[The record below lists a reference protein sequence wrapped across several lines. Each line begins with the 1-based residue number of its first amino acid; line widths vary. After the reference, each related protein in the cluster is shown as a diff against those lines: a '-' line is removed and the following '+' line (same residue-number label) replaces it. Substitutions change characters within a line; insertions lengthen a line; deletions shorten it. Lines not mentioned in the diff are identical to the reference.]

1 MINRIKLFYYN
12 HKTWFYNLEY
22 IFLSFILMIVVTLI
36 DLRIIPIQEYLPDII
51 TMDIS
56 LSRSILTT
64 LAGSLLTITTFTF
77 STILVILNMYAS
89 SFTPRV
95 VENFV
100 NRKIT
105 MKVLGI
111 YIGGFF
117 YCITTLLVMQD
128 FFEYQHLISGTVAI
142 VYSII
147 CIIYFV
153 RFVQAVIS
161 NFQGVN
167 LVYSISEEA
176 KKVIANE
183 VEERTT
189 SPEDKVQE
197 YGNILL
203 KSSDSGYLGMMDA
216 ERMLDLLKDKKGV
229 IDVKVKIGEYVSE
242 ETVLARIHLPNER
255 LEEEDLERFNACFIL
270 QDKKIST
277 SNYRYNL
284 TKLLEIALRALSPG
298 INDPNTAIHCIN
310 KIGVL
315 LLPLAKTDLYHIQRA
330 ALEGAEVFYSSYSF
344 GEDLEHLYVP
354 LIEYGKTDLSVIK
367 GIIKSFY
374 ILYESSTAKNKALIC
389 ELVEHIE
396 QKISPLLVTDLE
408 KKIFYQELKLFDQ
421 KTEECEMA

>member
-1 MINRIKLFYYN
+1 MLNRIKLFYYN
-12 HKTWFYNLEY
+12 EKTWIYNLQY
-22 IFLSFILMIVVTLI
+22 IFLSFLLIIVVSMI
-36 DLRIIPIQEYLPDII
+36 DLRIIPIQEYLPDIV

-89 SFTPRV
+89 SYTPRV

-100 NRKIT
+100 NTKIT

-117 YCITTLLVMQD
+117 YCITTLVVMQD
-128 FFEYQHLISGTVAI
+128 FFEYQHLIAGTVAI

-153 RFVQAVIS
+153 RFVQAVIK

-167 LVYSISEEA
+167 LIYSISEEA

-183 VEERTT
+183 VEERTS
-189 SPEDKVQE
+189 SPEEKVE
-197 YGNILL
+197 AYGDLYLRSLN
-203 KSSDSGYLGMMDA
+203 SGYLGMVDVD
-216 ERMLDLLKDKKGV
+216 RMMAFLKDSKGV

-242 ETVLARIHLPNER
+242 QTILARIHIPNER
-255 LEEEDLERFNACFIL
+255 IEEDEMEHLNSCFIL

-284 TKLLEIALRALSPG
+284 TKLLEIGLRALSPG

-315 LLPLAKTDLYHIQRA
+315 LLPLAKTDSFHIQRA
-330 ALEGAEVFYSSYSF
+330 SLDGAEVFYSSYSF
-344 GEDLEHLYVP
+344 EEDLESFYVP
-354 LIEYGKTDLSVIK
+354 LIEYGKSDLSVIK

-374 ILYESSTAKNKALIC
+374 ILYESATDKNKRSID
-389 ELVEHIE
+389 ELVTHIE
-396 QKISPLLVTDLE
+396 QKIEPLLSTDLE
-408 KKIFYQELKLFDQ
+408 KKIFYRELKKFDQ
-421 KTEECEMA
+421 QMEEC